1 MENTDLI
8 LSSIHHVPFQYF
20 KPILFEIFKISDI
33 ASNYFLDS
41 QKWIFLKYLNLRH
54 PQKKSL

>member
-8 LSSIHHVPFQYF
+8 LSLIHHVLFQYV

-33 ASNYFLDS
+33 ASNYFLDL
-41 QKWIFLKYLNLRH
+41 QK
-54 PQKKSL
+54 